1 MFDKKQIKS
10 VMRGSSLVSVATSL
24 GIIAVSWL
32 DGTVV
37 NMLSTADATT
47 KSFVHGR
54 IGSQTIQ
61 QECLSLVGLYN
72 KYVQGVDR
80 HDQLRERFS
89 IASGASFKQWYKK
102 LGFAL
107 IDIAITNLYVLYTIC
122 EPVNRR
128 DSHLHFQTK
137 LANQM
142 LFETDWTLFSET
154 QVPMEYSSV
163 PMTQS
168 AKALKKAAAED
179 KAAAVQRDA
188 SLRQPPTLTK
198 TCRATDKQAE
208 VLYGQRMRRYCVVCY
223 YERSKETQDKELRI
237 RTEMSWYSLLSKTQ
251 WCDVHQVYLCTKA
264 YLQSEQAGPAHLCPY
279 PEWSCWDKFHSFYQP
294 KGLFKKDGKMDRGNE
309 LYIMKKQS
317 EKEHKTSSAKKTL
330 VLV

>member
-1 MFDKKQIKS
+1 MFDKKRIKS

-37 NMLSTADATT
+37 NMLSTA
-47 KSFVHGR
+47 G
-54 IGSQTIQ
+54 Q
-61 QECLSLVGLYN
+61 QQSHL
-72 KYVQGVDR
+72 
-80 HDQLRERFS
+80 S
-89 IASGASFKQWYKK
+89 IAELEVKLSNKNASHSSVCTTSTCKVLTAMINYANDSLSHQEQVSSK
-102 LGFAL
+102 
-107 IDIAITNLYVLYTIC
+107 DIAITNLYVLYTIC
-122 EPVNRR
+122 EPVDRR

-179 KAAAVQRDA
+179 KAAA
-188 SLRQPPTLTK
+188 
-198 TCRATDKQAE
+198 DKQAE
-208 VLYGQRMRRYCVVCY
+208 VSYGQRMRRYCVVCY
-223 YERSKETQDKELRI
+223 YERSKELI
-237 RTEMSWYSLLSKTQ
+237 KTQ

-264 YLQSEQAGPAHLCPY
+264 YLQSEQAVPAHLCPY

-309 LYIMKKQS
+309 LYKMKKKS
-317 EKEHKTSSAKKTL
+317 EKEYKTSSAKKTL